1 MMQQHNHHHHRQ
13 LQLQRSNCVT
23 LNQITETIK
32 DAILNE
38 NVELLKKILSQYN
51 NLLYQPIDANGLSL
65 LHYAVQKGKKRI
77 VDELSSMMFE
87 NNGTNVKDNVSQCY
101 MLFVM

>member
-1 MMQQHNHHHHRQ
+1 MQQHNQHYR
-13 LQLQRSNCVT
+13 QLQRSNCVT

-38 NVELLKKILSQYN
+38 NVELLKKILSQYHH
-51 NLLYQPIDANGLSL
+51 LLYQPIDANGLSL

-87 NNGTNVKDNVSQCY
+87 NNGTNVKDNVSNSIHIY
-101 MLFVM
+101 VT

>member
-1 MMQQHNHHHHRQ
+1 MMHQHHHRYHH
-13 LQLQRSNCVT
+13 LQSGCVA
-23 LNQITETIK
+23 LSQITETIK
-32 DAILNE
+32 NAILNE
-38 NVELLKKILSQYN
+38 NVELLRKILTQYQ

-87 NNGTNVKDNVSQCY
+87 NNGTNVKDNVSIVY
-101 MLFVM
+101 MY